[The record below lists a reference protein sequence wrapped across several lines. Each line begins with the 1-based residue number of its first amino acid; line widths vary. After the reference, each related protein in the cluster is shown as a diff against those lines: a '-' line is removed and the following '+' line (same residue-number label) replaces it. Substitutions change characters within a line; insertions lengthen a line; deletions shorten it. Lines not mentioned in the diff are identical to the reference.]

1 MIKIFKN
8 YKWQYWLATIVMA
21 LVIFVRVEL
30 DLALPEYMSEIIS
43 LITIQGSTMAQVWSA
58 GLKMIGIAFGS
69 LACTIIASFVAAR
82 IAAGFGALL
91 RKKVFDK
98 VESFSLEEINKFSTA
113 SLITRCTNDVQQIV
127 MFITIGLRLLI
138 AAPITTVGALI
149 KIYGKSNEL
158 TTITMVGVAIIVIFV
173 VALTL
178 IVLPKF
184 KSIQTLTDNINNV
197 TRENLT
203 GIRVVRAYNAGSFE
217 EQKFGV
223 VNDKLSNTHL
233 FVNRVMS
240 LLSPVMQ
247 VVMNGLSLAI
257 TWFGAILISDNLLTL
272 PVMMSFNMYAM
283 QIIMSFMMLIM
294 VFIFLPRASVSAK
307 RICEVIDTKNSI
319 SNPQNP
325 VKTQQKAGK
334 IEFKNVSFQYADA
347 DERMLKDISFVA
359 NPGETVAIIGS
370 TGSGKSSVLS
380 LIPRF
385 YDATEG
391 QVLVDGV
398 DVKDFDLKDLREI
411 IGYVPQKAILF
422 SGTIE
427 SNLKF
432 GNDDASYDLL
442 KKAVEIAQ
450 AQNIIETKGFDGNVA
465 QSGQNLSGGQKQRVS
480 IARAIAK
487 QPKIYLFDDSFS
499 ALDYKTDKLLRQAL
513 DKELCD
519 ATKIIVAQ
527 RIGTIKNADKIL
539 VLDQGVVVGNGTHDQ
554 LMQTCEVYQQIAY
567 SQLDKEELENA

>member
-1 MIKIFKN
+1 MREHQLEGSCHQKIFFKKGLTN
-8 YKWQYWLATIVMA
+8 VA
-21 LVIFVRVEL
+21 ECG
-30 DLALPEYMSEIIS
+30 II
-43 LITIQGSTMAQVWSA
+43 
-58 GLKMIGIAFGS
+58 
-69 LACTIIASFVAAR
+69 
-82 IAAGFGALL
+82 
-91 RKKVFDK
+91 KV
-98 VESFSLEEINKFSTA
+98 
-113 SLITRCTNDVQQIV
+113 
-127 MFITIGLRLLI
+127 GG
-138 AAPITTVGALI
+138 P
-149 KIYGKSNEL
+149 
-158 TTITMVGVAIIVIFV
+158 
-173 VALTL
+173 
-178 IVLPKF
+178 
-184 KSIQTLTDNINNV
+184 
-197 TRENLT
+197 
-203 GIRVVRAYNAGSFE
+203 
-217 EQKFGV
+217 
-223 VNDKLSNTHL
+223 
-233 FVNRVMS
+233 
-240 LLSPVMQ
+240 
-247 VVMNGLSLAI
+247 
-257 TWFGAILISDNLLTL
+257 
-272 PVMMSFNMYAM
+272 
-283 QIIMSFMMLIM
+283 
-294 VFIFLPRASVSAK
+294 
-307 RICEVIDTKNSI
+307 
-319 SNPQNP
+319 
-325 VKTQQKAGK
+325 
-334 IEFKNVSFQYADA
+334 DA

-432 GNDDASYDLL
+432 GNKDASYDLL

-465 QSGQNLSGGQKQRVS
+465 QGGQNLSGGQKQRMS

-513 DKELCD
+513 NKEVCD

-539 VLDQGVVVGNGTHDQ
+539 VLDQGVIVGNGTHDQ

-567 SQLDKEELENA
+567 SQLNKEELENA

>member
-203 GIRVVRAYNAGSFE
+203 GIRVVRAYNAESFE

-257 TWFGAILISDNLLTL
+257 TWFGAMLISDNLLTL

-319 SNPQNP
+319 SNPQHP

-391 QVLVDGV
+391 QVLIDGV
-398 DVKDFDLKDLREI
+398 DVKDIDLKDLRSI

-442 KKAVEIAQ
+442 KKAVEVAQ

-465 QSGQNLSGGQKQRVS
+465 QGGQNLSGGQKQRMS

-513 DKELCD
+513 NKEVCD

-539 VLDQGVVVGNGTHDQ
+539 VLDQGVIVGNGTHDQ
-554 LMQTCEVYQQIAY
+554 LMQTCEVYQQIA
-567 SQLDKEELENA
+567 